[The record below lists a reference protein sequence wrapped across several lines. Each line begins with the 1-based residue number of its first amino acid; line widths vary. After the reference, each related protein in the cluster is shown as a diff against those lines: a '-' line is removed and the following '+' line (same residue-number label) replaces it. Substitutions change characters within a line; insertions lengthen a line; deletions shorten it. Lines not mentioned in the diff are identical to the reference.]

1 MYVTLEEAKEY
12 LRIDHDAEDETV
24 SYLLASA
31 ERLCLDVLRNENP
44 PKTET
49 LRMGILFSVAYFMST
64 GRRPIIGN
72 WFSSCAPC
80 FSVSERNCSD
90 ENRKAG

>member
-49 LRMGILFSVAYFMST
+49 LRMGILFSVAYFYEHREEANYRELVLILRSLLF
-64 GRRPIIGN
+64 G
-72 WFSSCAPC
+72 
-80 FSVSERNCSD
+80 ERK
-90 ENRKAG
+90 ELF